1 MTVGFLDLP
10 HKLHAVVAAE
20 LEPAAFCAL
29 RRTCRELARLPFAD
43 YAIARCARM
52 AHRPYSVVKVLRPL
66 FKHAVGAFASVEA
79 PTQHALLAALVGDC
93 GFYAYLLAVAAEQ
106 CGQTYVLDWLDVQE
120 LWRDSRVTAH
130 GGRITAEEFL
140 SGICRAVMSG
150 RLLL

>member
-1 MTVGFLDLP
+1 MHLLALPDELLGLIAAQLDP
-10 HKLHAVVAAE
+10 R
-20 LEPAAFCAL
+20 AFCAL

-43 YAIARCARM
+43 YAIARCARV
-52 AHRPYSVVKVLRPL
+52 AHRPYPVVKALRPL
-66 FKHAVGAFASVEA
+66 FTHAVGAFASVEA

-93 GFYAYLLAVAAEQ
+93 GFHAYLLAVAAEQ

-130 GGRITAEEFL
+130 GGRITAEAFL
-140 SGICRAVMSG
+140 GGICSAVMSG